1 MKSIKRNYHVE
12 LRGTELRVEVDYY
25 PPTKGDYYEPDTTGD
40 IEIDKITIEDTD
52 IDVTELL
59 CNDYVEIEEYI
70 YYEYYA

>member
-1 MKSIKRNYHVE
+1 MKAIKRNYHVE
-12 LRGTELRVEVDYY
+12 LRGTELRVEVNYY
-25 PPTKGDYYEPDTTGD
+25 EGTKGNYYEPETTGD
-40 IEIDKITIEDTD
+40 IEIEKISIEDTN